1 MVQDEVNTMPTVKDT
16 HSKKRRTFYEEKIN
30 TVMPAT
36 SAAVKKTWKRQSN
49 CWSRWHHSRISK
61 SEPVIRICPRLSD
74 RKGMGKITKQTRAET
89 RCVEISPVSTH
100 LFFAFALSPF
110 GRPHNLG
117 AWDRLFDH
125 KIVQSLITLCIHF
138 HMCIKRGWW
147 SSMVVDS
154 YRAKSE
160 INVL

>member
-16 HSKKRRTFYEEKIN
+16 HSKKRKTFYEEKIN

-74 RKGMGKITKQTRAET
+74 RRNGKNNKANTRRNKLRGNLSSFHTSFFCSRAFSIWPSPQSWSLGQAIRSQNRSIADHFMYSLSHVYKT
-89 RCVEISPVSTH
+89 WMVE
-100 LFFAFALSPF
+100 FN
-110 GRPHNLG
+110 GG
-117 AWDRLFDH
+117 
-125 KIVQSLITLCIHF
+125 
-138 HMCIKRGWW
+138 G
-147 SSMVVDS
+147 
-154 YRAKSE
+154 
-160 INVL
+160 